1 MALDRSKWKNII
13 HIADPTHLEQ
23 SFDDNDD
30 ANHVVFVKRNIA
42 KGVVLNVYA
51 DNMVIIG
58 NDGEEIKKQ
67 KVYCDWVWS

>member
-1 MALDRSKWKNII
+1 MALDRSKWKNRI

-23 SFDDNDD
+23 GFDDDD

-67 KVYCDWVWS
+67 KVYFD